1 MGTATN
7 PNPVDDAAAILD
19 SLFSTRMDRLR
30 LRHLRLFEMTARA
43 GSLSAAAQRI
53 GMSQPAATKMLQE
66 LEQAFG
72 CKLIERSAKGG
83 QLNTSGLHL
92 LARMRIA
99 LGSLGTA
106 RAAIESKNEVPL
118 VRMGLLPLV
127 GIDALPGVVRAMEAD
142 RTLARLQLQT
152 GSVNTLLKALA
163 DGRVDCVVGGL
174 GDTAL
179 PDMVD
184 RFHVTPLWQ
193 DTLVVAAAA
202 DHPLARRDLVPLE
215 LARSCEWILMQPG
228 SANRHA
234 VESMFRQAGLVPP
247 VARIETDSF
256 HISLSLAASSQL
268 LTVVP
273 DSAYRQYRPRVQALR
288 LPRAFPA
295 RALVFVTL
303 AGVPC
308 LPAVEALSQRFQ
320 QYARNLDPDAG
331 SDR

>member
-1 MGTATN
+1 MASTSRSDTI
-7 PNPVDDAAAILD
+7 DDSAAPLD
-19 SLFSTRMDRLR
+19 ALFSTRMDRLR

-106 RAAIESKNEVPL
+106 RTAIESRKEVPL
-118 VRMGLLPLV
+118 VRLGLLPLV
-127 GIDALPGVVRAMEAD
+127 GLDALPRVVRAMEAD
-142 RTLARLQLQT
+142 RTLPRLQLQT

-174 GDTAL
+174 GDGAL
-179 PDMVD
+179 PDRVE
-184 RFHVTPLWQ
+184 RFHVTALWQ
-193 DTLVVAAAA
+193 DTLVVVAAA
-202 DHPLARRDLVPLE
+202 DHPLARCDLVPLE
-215 LARSCEWILMQPG
+215 LARSSEWILMQPG

-234 VESMFRQAGLVPP
+234 VESMFLQAGLEPP
-247 VARIETDSF
+247 VAHIETDSF
-256 HISLSLAASSQL
+256 HISLSLAASSRM

-273 DSAYRQYRPRVQALR
+273 DSAYRQYRSRVQALR
-288 LPRAFPA
+288 LPQAFPA

-303 AGVPC
+303 AGVPS
-308 LPAVEALSQRFQ
+308 LPAVEALSHRFQ
-320 QYARNLDPDAG
+320 QYARQLDSIVG